1 MDVRFPKSPAVS
13 WAALIVCTAGQQ
25 HSVCG
30 IPTFTSAYVQR
41 ISLAGRCRVRRD
53 CGCKH
58 DIVDLCLKGLQTLAK
73 WETI

>member
-30 IPTFTSAYVQR
+30 IPTFTSAYVQCM
-41 ISLAGRCRVRRD
+41 SLAGRCRVRRD
-53 CGCKH
+53 CGC
-58 DIVDLCLKGLQTLAK
+58 LEGLQTLAK
-73 WETI
+73 WETCFPMFQ